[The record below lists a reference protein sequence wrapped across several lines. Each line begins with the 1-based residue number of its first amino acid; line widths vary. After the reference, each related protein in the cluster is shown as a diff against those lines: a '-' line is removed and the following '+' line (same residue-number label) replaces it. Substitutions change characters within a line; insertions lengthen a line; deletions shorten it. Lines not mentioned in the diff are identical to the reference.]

1 MAQRKI
7 TSGGIHDA
15 SIHTSHLADNSVT
28 ATKIAAGAVEQS
40 DINSSVVLGAQ
51 GMVHGFVTD
60 PTTGALTWHSNVT
73 ATVDGN
79 GEDIYDSII
88 IGTDDMTFN
97 VDANGHLILTI
108 S

>member
-7 TSGGIHDA
+7 ESGGI
-15 SIHTSHLADNSVT
+15 ADNSIT
-28 ATKIAAGAVEQS
+28 SAHILDGTIHNADMNPAVQ
-40 DINSSVVLGAQ
+40 LGAQ

-60 PTTGALTWHSNVT
+60 PSTGALTWYTNVT

-79 GEDIYDSII
+79 GDDIYDSII

-97 VDANGHLILTI
+97 VDANGHLIMTI